1 MLKIKDVQVM
11 KRNEYSAGAVSYSFW
26 FMEFRKVVQLLS
38 DGKTYEEIKKLSE
51 EENIFAA
58 PSKARAKNIYSATT
72 ARVKALDKSFISVFL
87 DNDIASQ
94 KQFALA
100 ANLAHDTLFFEFVY
114 EVVREKMIIG
124 SDELEESDIRV
135 FFKNKQE
142 QDERIASYTDGTIKR
157 LIRSYKTQLFEAGML
172 DDNTRSS
179 IRKIF
184 RPILDVSVKHWL
196 EDYGYGPIAKAMEG
210 IR

>member
-1 MLKIKDVQVM
+1 M
-11 KRNEYSAGAVSYSFW
+11 KRNEYSAGAVSYTFW

-38 DGKTYEEIKKLSE
+38 EGKTYEEIKKLSE
-51 EENIFAA
+51 EENIFGA
-58 PSKARAKNIYSATT
+58 PSKARAKNIYSATV
-72 ARVKALDKSFISVFL
+72 ARVKALDESFIPVFL
-87 DNDIASQ
+87 DNDITTQ

-100 ANLAHDTLFFEFVY
+100 ANLAYDTLFFDFVY

-124 SDELEESDIRV
+124 SDELNESDIRI

-142 QDERIASYTDGTIKR
+142 QNERVAGYTDETIRR

-172 DDNTRSS
+172 DDSARAST
-179 IRKIF
+179 RKILK
-184 RPILDVSVKHWL
+184 PILDVSVKHWL
-196 EDYGYGPIAKAMEG
+196 EDYGYEPIVKALEG